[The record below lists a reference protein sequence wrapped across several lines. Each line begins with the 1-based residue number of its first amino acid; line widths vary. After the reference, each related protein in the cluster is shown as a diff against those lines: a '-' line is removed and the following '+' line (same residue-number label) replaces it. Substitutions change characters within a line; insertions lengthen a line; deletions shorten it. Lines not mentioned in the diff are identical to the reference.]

1 MGRAGCFWVTL
12 QHRAKCAHRHCN
24 PLVQQPQT
32 EPVTPH
38 NPQNTREDEALG
50 LEGGVSLSAM
60 GWERVC
66 P

>member
-1 MGRAGCFWVTL
+1 MGQSMLTL
-12 QHRAKCAHRHCN
+12 TAN
-24 PLVQQPQT
+24 PLVQLAQT

-60 GWERVC
+60 GWEKVC
-66 P
+66 HLQE